1 MDELLVSAIIPSYN
15 RYSYLENAIS
25 SVENQTYKNI
35 EIIVINDGS
44 DQNEYYSKE
53 LANRVNLINLKE
65 NHGQKKGSGHDSI
78 RNFGIKEAS
87 GKFIAF
93 LDDDDHWL
101 EKKVE
106 IQLNELI
113 DKKMKFSSTEGYF
126 GNGPFDKKNKY
137 KLYNKEKFFKK
148 IKKKY
153 RGTKYL
159 KKGFPE
165 IWNYDFINIHNCII
179 TSSVMV
185 ERELINIVGGFKNI
199 SGPEDYECW
208 KAMLLHEDLLYIN
221 KPLFYYDGSHGDGQ
235 QYKYLIN

>member
-1 MDELLVSAIIPSYN
+1 MDEVLVSAIIPSYN

-25 SVENQTYKNI
+25 SIENQTYKNI

-65 NHGQKKGSGHDSI
+65 NQTQKNGFGPGSI
-78 RNFGIKEAS
+78 RNFGINEAS

-101 EKKVE
+101 ENKLE
-106 IQLNELI
+106 IQVNELI
-113 DKKMKFSSTEGYF
+113 NKKMKFSSTEGYF
-126 GNGPFDKKNKY
+126 GNGLFDKNNDY

-153 RGTKYL
+153 KGTKYFRN
-159 KKGFPE
+159 GFPE
-165 IWNYDFINIHNCII
+165 IWNYDFINVHNCII
-179 TSSVMV
+179 LSSVMV
-185 ERELINIVGGFKNI
+185 ERELINLVGGFRNI
-199 SGPEDYECW
+199 PGAEDYDCW
-208 KAMLLHEDLLYIN
+208 KAILLHEDLLYVD

-235 QYKYLIN
+235 QYIIN